1 MIKKLAL
8 GFIALVLNNTWAG
21 ESIHWQDWSAST
33 FADAK
38 AQNRLILVNVG
49 HEGCTACRFMEE
61 NTFSNPAVITLVNA
75 NFVAIQ
81 VDSEARPDIGER
93 YSDWAWPANAFMRSD
108 GTHVLA
114 FAGSRRP
121 EPYMKVLR
129 EVIDGHAAG
138 TLSADK
144 LAPYGAAQV
153 AESAPF
159 TELRDQVRALQDG
172 VFKDKSS
179 GVFESAEPLR
189 HLLLRNHLYG
199 DSNALAM
206 AKATLDGHLQQLDPV
221 WGGMFYASF
230 GRWGNVAPEKRLES
244 QAATLQAYANAYQIT
259 NESKYKGAIENVD
272 KYLTT
277 FLRSKQ
283 GLFFANQQDNLVS
296 LSVAPE
302 KVMDMDDYYAL
313 GDKERRSHGMPSIDH
328 AIYSDVNARIILGY
342 VMAYEATG
350 EQRYLDTATAAAKQ
364 LLADRQTKDGWIIQ
378 FKAGDE
384 LSADERIHVLTDKP
398 VPYLRTQAHSG
409 LALLR
414 LYTATGESSWRQAA
428 VQLARG
434 LLSTLEDPKLGGF
447 YGGPDDGTPGRRKP
461 LEDNA
466 AAAQFLYLLGVL
478 EKEDKFK
485 VAAERAI
492 RAAASPIA
500 VSREGK
506 ITGSLAM
513 ALEIITAGYVELSV
527 VGDEKDSRTQ
537 GLLKAGRNVFEPRK
551 LVHIESTGRY
561 PERKAPAMYICND
574 ERCTL
579 PIYDPAEVPVQAS
592 LFTYLAVSTKS
603 APSTKSAASAN

>member
-8 GFIALVLNNTWAG
+8 GFIALALNNTWAG
-21 ESIHWQDWSAST
+21 DSIHWQDWSAST

-38 AQNRLILVNVG
+38 TQNRLILINVG

-61 NTFSNPAVITLVNA
+61 NTFSNPEVIALVNS

-93 YSDWAWPANAFMRSD
+93 YSDWAWPANAFMRPD
-108 GTHVLA
+108 GTQVLA

-121 EPYMKVLR
+121 ERYMKVLR
-129 EVIDGHAAG
+129 EIIDGHSAG

-144 LAPYGAAQV
+144 LAPYGVAQIP
-153 AESAPF
+153 ESAAF
-159 TELRDQVRALQDG
+159 TELRDQVRALQDK
-172 VFKDKSS
+172 VFKNKTS
-179 GVFESAEPLR
+179 GVFESAEALR

-199 DSNALAM
+199 DSHALTL

-230 GRWGNVAPEKRLES
+230 GRWGNVTPEKRLES

-259 NESKYKGAIENVD
+259 DEPKYRDAIANVD
-272 KYLTT
+272 KYLTM
-277 FLRSKQ
+277 FLRSKR
-283 GLFFANQQDNLVS
+283 GLFFANQQDNLVR
-296 LSVAPE
+296 LSVTSAVAPE
-302 KVMDMDDYYAL
+302 KAMDMDDYYAL
-313 GDKERRSHGMPSIDH
+313 DDKARRSHGMPSIDH

-342 VMAYEATG
+342 VMAYDATG
-350 EQRYLDTATAAAKQ
+350 EQRYLDTATTAAKQ
-364 LLADRQTKDGWIIQ
+364 LLVDRQTKDGWLIQ

-409 LALLR
+409 LALLS
-414 LYTATGESSWRQAA
+414 LYAATGEPLWRQAG
-428 VQLARG
+428 VQVARG
-434 LLSTLEDPKLGGF
+434 LLTTLEDPKLGGF

-492 RAAASPIA
+492 RAAASPTA
-500 VSREGK
+500 VGREGR

-527 VGDEKDSRTQ
+527 VGDGADSRTQ
-537 GLLKAGRNVFEPRK
+537 ALLKAGRDVYEPRK

-561 PERKAPAMYICND
+561 PEREAPAMYICND

-579 PIYDPAEVPVQAS
+579 PIYDPAEVPVQAR
-592 LFTYLAVSTKS
+592 LFTY
-603 APSTKSAASAN
+603 SAASAD